1 MPRTYKKKTEKLIT
15 FEDGLQEMIDT
26 LDDRHSI
33 NTGTFWEFTRDIW
46 SQGYE
51 HKNYF
56 DAWHV
61 GVICDDVDRAIAE
74 GKGYVAVLPRGH
86 LKSTILGY
94 AFCVWRILN
103 SSQDT
108 SILYL
113 SYSDGMSRYHISEM
127 NRHIRRNSQLMEW
140 MTDRSP
146 NADYSFRYI
155 INGFRAEVMH
165 GGLFSFKRGMHL
177 NGALICDD
185 LMRDPENPLN
195 ISSLTKIEEW
205 FYTETLYIP
214 NRGVPVIV
222 LGTPMLPGDLLFKLQ
237 GDERFI
243 SRVLPALDP
252 IPGRRVLM
260 PELYSEAELLHQKHI
275 RPKSFAS
282 EMMLTPYLSTESYL
296 NDEDVGKCENDKL
309 ESLDPYTKH
318 EIEADFVFAGFDV
331 GKKRHPSHLAIFK
344 VKDKVITQ
352 LHQSFLDNWDYTD
365 QITHLNLVAENFD
378 LDRAYVDNT
387 RGELEERGLKTIW
400 NPLTFTLKQKRKMAQ
415 VFEEYVNSGRLQLIA
430 DERQRS
436 QITCVNNDLKAPETP
451 LGHGDSFFSIA
462 MALLACYEQETSST
476 TLIGDMNDFTPKRNE
491 KSLEPKFDEGYNS
504 ETNEEACPDCGSKNA
519 WIPANSLCLTCYAG
533 SLSLKGTSNS
543 GKPDEDMTNFPFG

>member
-1 MPRTYKKKTEKLIT
+1 MPRTYKKKTEKLVT
-15 FEDGLQEMIDT
+15 FEDGLQELINT
-26 LDDRHSI
+26 LDNRQSI
-33 NTGTFWEFTRDIW
+33 NTGSFWEFTRDIW

-51 HKNYF
+51 HKSYF

-61 GVICDDVDRAIAE
+61 GVICEDVDRALSE
-74 GKGYVAVLPRGH
+74 GKGYVAILPRGH

-94 AFCVWRILN
+94 AFCVWLILN
-103 SSQDT
+103 SEQDS

-146 NADYSFRYI
+146 NADYSFRYMV
-155 INGFRAEVMH
+155 NGFRAEVAH

-195 ISSLTKIEEW
+195 ISTLSKIEEW

-237 GDERFI
+237 GDERFL

-260 PELYSEAELLHQKHI
+260 PELYTEAELLHQKQI

-296 NDEDVGKCENDKL
+296 NDEDIGKCENDKL
-309 ESLDPYTKH
+309 ESLNPYTKH
-318 EIEADFVFAGFDV
+318 DIEADFVFAGFDV

-344 VKDKVITQ
+344 IKDKIITQ
-352 LHQSFLDNWDYTD
+352 IHQAFLDSWDYTE
-365 QITHLNLVAENFD
+365 QISHLNLIAENFD

-387 RGELEERGLKTIW
+387 RGELEERGLKSIW

-436 QITCVNNDLKAPETP
+436 QITCVNNELKAPETP

-491 KSLEPKFDEGYNS
+491 NSLEPKFDGEYNS
-504 ETNEEACPDCGSKNA
+504 DSNEETCPDCGSKNA
-519 WIPANSLCLTCYAG
+519 WISANSLCLTCYAG
-533 SLSLKGTSNS
+533 SLSLKGTPDL
-543 GKPDEDMTNFPFG
+543 GKPNEEKINFPL